1 MLTPYTVILSMQ
13 CLFPLVS
20 QSLEDVLARLVP
32 VDHPVGC
39 KRNNSFAPGKEDLT
53 EPARKRQRSNEPNAE
68 NIPSTLLTQAE
79 QDGPTVAEEKVNAY
93 HGDALAV
100 EKVRSD
106 TPGFEDVVL
115 AVGAEEGPCTEA
127 FNLPGHLQS
136 PSKDLLTVDD
146 VTPVPSS
153 PCGGLRASGVG
164 DVFPAPSETLNRHNG
179 AVSNQSLFKDETV
192 SSQANAQS
200 EHTSLSAWKQVDD
213 SQSDAVEEIKTSELS
228 PFPSQ
233 LFWSNTANL
242 CWLDSM
248 LVALV
253 NCKSLK
259 RRRPEVEPR
268 QSGVWRPIREFEEI
282 CSAIQGHQQSGSG
295 KSGKYLCEY

>member
-32 VDHPVGC
+32 VDHPIGC
-39 KRNNSFAPGKEDLT
+39 KRNNSFAPRKEDLG
-53 EPARKRQRSNEPNAE
+53 EPARKRQRSNEPDAE
-68 NIPSTLLTQAE
+68 TTPSTLLNQAE
-79 QDGPTVAEEKVNAY
+79 QDAPTAAERVVNGY
-93 HGDALAV
+93 HRDALAI

-106 TPGFEDVVL
+106 APGFEDDVL
-115 AVGAEEGPCTEA
+115 AVGPEKGPCTEA
-127 FNLPGHLQS
+127 FTPPGHLQP
-136 PSKDLLTVDD
+136 PSKDLLIVDD

-153 PCGGLRASGVG
+153 PCGGLRASGLE
-164 DVFPAPSETLNRHNG
+164 DVFRAPAETLDRHNS
-179 AVSNQSLFKDETV
+179 AISNQLLFKDETI
-192 SSQANAQS
+192 SAQAAAQS
-200 EHTSLSAWKQVDD
+200 EHTSLSVDD
-213 SQSDAVEEIKTSELS
+213 SQSDAVDEIKTSELL

-233 LFWSNTANL
+233 LFWCNTANL

-259 RRRPEVEPR
+259 KCRPEVEPR
-268 QSGVWRPIREFEEI
+268 QSTVWRLIREYEDI
-282 CSAIQGHQQSGSG
+282 CSAIQGHQLSGSG
-295 KSGKYLCEY
+295 KSGK